1 MAKAY
6 TQNSVGSMGLRTPYL
21 DEYGA
26 LPNMTFYR
34 KHYDKVTAYTVLPGD
49 TGAIF
54 TNYGATAA
62 VTFTLPAI
70 ADGPWEFEFV
80 ALADFAITIAA
91 AAVDTLIT
99 FNDAA
104 ADTVALSTASEIMG
118 GGVLVRCNGTYVY
131 ALQTG
136 PGGHRQTMTV
146 AT

>member
-1 MAKAY
+1 MAKLFSNNGMY
-6 TQNSVGSMGLRTPYL
+6 MIGRNVSV

-26 LPNMTFYR
+26 IPNLSFYR
-34 KHYDKVTAYTVLPGD
+34 KHFDKVAAYTVLAGD

-54 TNYGATAA
+54 TNYGATTA

-80 ALADFAITIAA
+80 ALEDVAITVVA

-104 ADTVALSTASEIMG
+104 ADSVALSTASEIIG
-118 GGVLVRCNGTYVY
+118 GGVCVRCNGTYVY

-136 PGGHRQTMTV
+136 PGGHLQTMTV